1 MFLFVGSRHSYK
13 SKFAVA
19 EVTYAFKK
27 MEQDRILPYL
37 IDDSDM
43 PDTLDFL
50 LTAVNRRR
58 MDTHPIDTV
67 LIQDIKNI
75 LGKVVTEP
83 ETEELKPDGRHIK
96 GWVRILLNVAHAVL
110 LAGAVIFTGMYLV
123 KLIALLPGMWFLD
136 NLWQG
141 HFEIAVVT
149 GSFLLAWYGMLA
161 ILNWE
166 KLGFWIICLVLIFSN
181 YCYWWDQEYDMF
193 SWQAYLAVTL
203 VLTLSLLALLLIP
216 KENDRNVW
224 SQLNAEHRYLS
235 GDRVNICFWI
245 VAALTISLIAYA
257 LYDNGPEP
265 PYYRE
270 VLYNEDPTIFENTED
285 TLYVKDVP
293 FYLIRVKDT
302 SKQGLEFSLRY
313 GNSNYGVFSLGKT
326 TVTCRQW
333 KEVMGYNKAAITDWN
348 NPVTGVSWYD
358 CLEFCIRLSSK
369 LNKPFSLPS
378 VEQWNLAA
386 RAGSNY
392 LYSGSDIAD
401 EVAWYAGNSGNM
413 VHAVGQKK
421 PNAWGFYDMSGNV
434 WEWCS
439 DPVSLSN
446 PDVRGRAVCGGSW
459 DSDKKYCRVG
469 GLGNDNYIESSGTIY
484 HGFRLKMEQH
494 DKDIQSHIDSLNDIL
509 KNRYS
514 NPLPK

>member
-1 MFLFVGSRHSYK
+1 MAKDYDVFISYSWKDKDVVDRIKRALDRNNIKYFIDTKGISGGETIPAELALAVNNSEVFLFVGSRNSYK

-27 MEQDRILPYL
+27 MAQDRILPYL

-50 LTAVNRRR
+50 LTAVNRRW

-75 LGKVVTEP
+75 LGKVETEP

-96 GWVRILLNVAHAVL
+96 GWVKVLLNVAHAVL

-166 KLGFWIICLVLIFSN
+166 KLGFWIICLVLIVSN
-181 YCYWWDQEYDMF
+181 TCYWWAHEYDMF

-203 VLTLSLLALLLIP
+203 FLTLSLLALLLIP
-216 KENDRNVW
+216 KENCKNVW

-235 GDRVNICFWI
+235 EEKVNICFWV
-245 VAALTISLIAYA
+245 VAVLTTSLIAYA
-257 LYDNGPEP
+257 LLDNRPEP
-265 PYYRE
+265 PYYRN
-270 VLYNEDPTIFENTED
+270 VLYDKEQPVFENTED
-285 TLYVKDVP
+285 TLYVNDVP

-302 SKQGLEFSLRY
+302 SVQGLESTLRHMDSNLVFFPWERPLLLA
-313 GNSNYGVFSLGKT
+313 GNGRKLWG
-326 TVTCRQW
+326 
-333 KEVMGYNKAAITDWN
+333 IT
-348 NPVTGVSWYD
+348 
-358 CLEFCIRLSSK
+358 R
-369 LNKPFSLPS
+369 LPS
-378 VEQWNLAA
+378 Q
-386 RAGSNY
+386 
-392 LYSGSDIAD
+392 I
-401 EVAWYAGNSGNM
+401 
-413 VHAVGQKK
+413 
-421 PNAWGFYDMSGNV
+421 
-434 WEWCS
+434 
-439 DPVSLSN
+439 
-446 PDVRGRAVCGGSW
+446 
-459 DSDKKYCRVG
+459 
-469 GLGNDNYIESSGTIY
+469 GTILLPAF
-484 HGFRLKMEQH
+484 HGM
-494 DKDIQSHIDSLNDIL
+494 IV
-509 KNRYS
+509 
-514 NPLPK
+514 